1 MLFIATNC
9 GQEETKQKENSIYG
23 TWQLT
28 KRQHVLPSSTQIIEN
43 GEIDGYGN
51 KIQLWI
57 ISLVNLFLLLTIYL
71 VAKFPKYWN
80 IPFKP
85 KNLVVF
91 QKNVRVFM
99 GILSILLSCAISTMI
114 LFTLKYSA
122 TEMLRLLFS
131 ILILPMLF
139 VVLFNE
145 KADSK

>member
-1 MLFIATNC
+1 MISIKVKILFAMSLSVLFTYAGLLYLNYDNIP
-9 GQEETKQKENSIYG
+9 ETIPTHINFK
-23 TWQLT
+23 
-28 KRQHVLPSSTQIIEN
+28 
-43 GEIDGYGN
+43 GEIDGDGN

-91 QKNVRVFM
+91 QKNVRVLM